1 MRHQCSR
8 QLEST
13 VMRHYCVFFYQVVAL
28 LVKHLNNWKKGADSF
43 KNGLH
48 GKREQIL
55 LRMDP
60 ILEGIV
66 FPREQTGSHTC
77 DSCCPLKIMAENR
90 KIHSSYML
98 HVFMYMMKYCTYL
111 LDIRMTVKPQRRDQ
125 VC

>member
-1 MRHQCSR
+1 MILIKLLGFRFNI
-8 QLEST
+8 ST
-13 VMRHYCVFFYQVVAL
+13 I
-28 LVKHLNNWKKGADSF
+28 
-43 KNGLH
+43 

-66 FPREQTGSHTC
+66 FPGEQTGSHTC

-90 KIHSSYML
+90 TIHSSYML

-111 LDIRMTVKPQRRDQ
+111 LDIQIDCKATEERSSLLRCMLAGTKI
-125 VC
+125 C